1 MSTPAPQAS
10 SAEAR
15 RFLDRLQGELSGV
28 LSRLLAAVPGRPV
41 RELMR
46 TPLRRPVL
54 EAVFWGL
61 PRALNGT
68 RAHEVTTAVR
78 CHVTGRADGG
88 FDAYMLEFT
97 DGGWAARRGSTGAEP
112 ELTITVDGAELV
124 LLACRSSSPLE
135 AYLGGRL
142 RASGN
147 PMLAARLTMIMRSF
161 ATQSAAAKR

>member
-1 MSTPAPQAS
+1 MSTPAS
-10 SAEAR
+10 VEAR
-15 RFLDRLQGELSGV
+15 RFLNRLQVELSGT
-28 LSRLLAAVPGRPV
+28 LARLLATIPGRPV

-54 EAVFWGL
+54 EAVFWAL
-61 PRALNGT
+61 PRALDGT

-78 CHVTGRADGG
+78 CHVTGRPDGG
-88 FDAYMLEFT
+88 IDVYMLEFA
-97 DGGWAARRGSTGAEP
+97 GQRWAARRGSTGAEP

-135 AYLGGRL
+135 AYLAGRL

>member
-1 MSTPAPQAS
+1 MSTSSA

-15 RFLDRLQGELSGV
+15 RFLDRLQGELSGGV
-28 LSRLLAAVPGRPV
+28 ARMLAAMPDRPV

-46 TPLRRPVL
+46 SPLRRAVL

-68 RAHEVTTAVR
+68 RAHQVTPAVR
-78 CHVTGRADGG
+78 VHVTGRPDGG
-88 FDAYMLEFT
+88 IEIYLLEFEA
-97 DGGWAARRGSTGAEP
+97 GRWSARRGSAGAEP

-135 AYLGGRL
+135 AYLAGKL

-147 PMLAARLTMIMRSF
+147 PMLAARLTMLMRSF
-161 ATQSAAAKR
+161 PAQA